1 VHYTIEIYNDTH
13 REAFKQNMSLG
24 SGEIAKWTVDSILG
38 DGPNRNILVEF
49 VKAMLL
55 LVERCHKA
63 AELKSQQV
71 VAENQ
76 E

>member
-1 VHYTIEIYNDTH
+1 
-13 REAFKQNMSLG
+13 MSLG

-38 DGPNRNILVEF
+38 DGPNRNTLVEF